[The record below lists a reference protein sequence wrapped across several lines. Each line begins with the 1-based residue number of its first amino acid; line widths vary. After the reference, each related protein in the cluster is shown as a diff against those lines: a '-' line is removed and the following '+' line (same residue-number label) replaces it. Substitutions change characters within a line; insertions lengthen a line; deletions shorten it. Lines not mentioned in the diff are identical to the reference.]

1 MKKLAIGCVVLLVLG
16 IAAIA
21 AVPYVLS
28 RISSTVT
35 SAAEGFVAE
44 LSPLPQLER
53 SVQKQGPYTPPPTG
67 EPSREQVERLVAVQQ
82 EIRTRLGS
90 RAADLERRYHRLIT
104 RKNHD
109 LSDYREYAATYLDAK
124 RAQVDALNRAG
135 ISLDEYRWTRAQ
147 VYAALGVPLVDLDLS
162 RIVAN
167 AKGAGGGQSAAPAYP
182 TSGSTASPAVKD
194 LVEPHRGLLEKNVAL
209 ASYGL

>member
-1 MKKLAIGCVVLLVLG
+1 MKKLAIGCAVLMVLG
-16 IAAIA
+16 IAGIA

-28 RISSTVT
+28 RISRTVT
-35 SAAEGFVAE
+35 SAAEGLVAE
-44 LSPLPQLER
+44 LSSIPELER
-53 SVQKQGPYTPPPTG
+53 SVQRQGPYTPPPSG
-67 EPSREQVERLVAVQQ
+67 EPSREQVERLVEVQQ
-82 EIRTRLGS
+82 AIRSRLGS
-90 RAADLERRYHRLIT
+90 RVADLERRYQRLVT
-104 RKNHD
+104 RRNHD
-109 LSDYREYAATYLDAK
+109 LSDCREYAATYLDAK

-167 AKGAGGGQSAAPAYP
+167 VKGGSGAQSGTPAYQ
-182 TSGSTASPAVKD
+182 TTGSTTSPSVRE

>member
-1 MKKLAIGCVVLLVLG
+1 MKKLAIGCVVLLVLA
-16 IAAIA
+16 IAGIA

-28 RISSTVT
+28 RISRTVT

-44 LSPLPQLER
+44 LSSLPELER
-53 SVQKQGPYTPPPTG
+53 NVQKQGPYTPPPTG
-67 EPSREQVERLVAVQQ
+67 EPSREQVEGLVEVQQ
-82 EIRTRLGS
+82 AIRTRLGP
-90 RAADLERRYHRLIT
+90 RAADLERRYHRLRT
-104 RKNHD
+104 RNNHD

-124 RAQVDALNRAG
+124 RAQVDALNRTG
-135 ISLDEYRWTRAQ
+135 FSLDEYRWTRAQ

-167 AKGAGGGQSAAPAYP
+167 VEGGGQSAPAYP
-182 TSGSTASPAVKD
+182 TSASTASPAVKE
-194 LVEPHRGLLEKNVAL
+194 LVEPHRGALERNAAL

>member
-16 IAAIA
+16 IAGIA
-21 AVPYVLS
+21 AIPYVLS

-44 LSPLPQLER
+44 LSALPELER
-53 SVQKQGPYTPPPTG
+53 AVRKQGPYTPPPSG
-67 EPSREQVERLVAVQQ
+67 EPSREQVERLVEVQQ
-82 EIRTRLGS
+82 AVRTRLGP
-90 RAADLERRYHRLIT
+90 RAADLERRYHRLVA
-104 RKNHD
+104 RNNHD

-124 RAQVDALNRAG
+124 RAQVDALNRVG
-135 ISLDEYRWTRAQ
+135 VSLDEYRWTRAQ

-167 AKGAGGGQSAAPAYP
+167 AKGGGGGQSAAPAYP
-182 TSGSTASPAVKD
+182 TSGSTASPAVKEF
-194 LVEPHRGLLEKNVAL
+194 VEPHRGVLESNAAL
-209 ASYGL
+209 AAYGL